1 MRVIIKDVYVSLSE
15 WAALYIV
22 EKISRFNP
30 TATKPFVIGLPT
42 GSTPL
47 GVYQNL
53 IKYYKQNRISF
64 KYIITFN
71 MDEYAYLDKKRY

>member
-1 MRVIIKDVYVSLSE
+1 MRVIIKHDYDSLSE

-22 EKISRFNP
+22 EQINRFKP
-30 TATKPFVIGLPT
+30 TSTKPFVIGLPT

-53 IKYYKQNRISF
+53 IKYYKQN
-64 KYIITFN
+64 KMKKN
-71 MDEYAYLDKKRY
+71 MLIKIKDSG